1 MQDRE
6 VNQPTSRSDYR
17 RFILRMMRWATI
29 WMIFVLS
36 LILILNLIDLTFG
49 RNWGSSWISLA
60 IGIVLMVA
68 VDIIR
73 RLVEWRMRQL

>member
-1 MQDRE
+1 
-6 VNQPTSRSDYR
+6 
-17 RFILRMMRWATI
+17 MMRWATI

>member
-29 WMIFVLS
+29 WIIFVLS

-60 IGIVLMVA
+60 IGIVSMVG
-68 VDIIR
+68 VNIIR
-73 RLVEWRMRQL
+73 RLIEWRMRQL